1 MRLLTAPAMLN
12 ERFIHTPDMKR
23 ARGNAASFGS
33 SGWPTL
39 ELWDIV
45 GTYSARDDVQLQ
57 KGTLRMRALGPDARL
72 QHRFVNNDVIRYAN
86 SESRQTRPIASRR
99 TRLHVRGNRPNIWR
113 QCLRKELF
121 QYFLDCLRVE
131 IRPVFDD
138 PIYINGSFVTDKEI
152 PYDIDVVL
160 DLRNT
165 TDGRMLQGLVF
176 MTRHQTRFLDEYR
189 VHFWINLPGF
199 EDFST
204 FFQYVGTKTARF
216 KSLNPRHLKGI
227 LRIVR

>member
-1 MRLLTAPAMLN
+1 MPIPNLDKHGLLPPGV
-12 ERFIHTPDMKR
+12 HDC
-23 ARGNAASFGS
+23 
-33 SGWPTL
+33 TL
-39 ELWDIV
+39 EEI
-45 GTYSARDDVQLQ
+45 GRIF
-57 KGTLRMRALGPDARL
+57 G
-72 QHRFVNNDVIRYAN
+72 
-86 SESRQTRPIASRR
+86 
-99 TRLHVRGNRPNIWR
+99 GNVY
-113 QCLRKELF
+113 RKELF

-138 PIYINGSFVTDKEI
+138 PIYINGSFVTYKEI